1 MPEISVSN
9 ESSST
14 ASRYSFAD
22 RITLTGVGCVGY
34 HGVLESEKKTGQ
46 PFFVDVTMFTSFC
59 ASSAS
64 DDIAQTAN
72 YAEVAETIR
81 EVITGQSVDLIETL
95 AEKLASTILSRF
107 AIDALE
113 LTVHKPNAPIEV
125 TFSDVSVTIF
135 REKQA

>member
-1 MPEISVSN
+1 MGVTRI
-9 ESSST
+9 T
-14 ASRYSFAD
+14 ASALSRYAAAD

-46 PFFVDVTMFTSFC
+46 PFFVDVTMFSDFT
-59 ASSAS
+59 ASATT
-64 DDIAQTAN
+64 DDIGQTAN

-81 EVITGQSVDLIETL
+81 EVITGESVDLIETL
-95 AEKLASTILSRF
+95 AENLAATILNRF

-113 LTVHKPNAPIEV
+113 LTVHKPKAPIEV

>member
-1 MPEISVSN
+1 MTQA
-9 ESSST
+9 ST
-14 ASRYSFAD
+14 SGNVAARYATAD

-46 PFFVDVTMFTSFC
+46 PFFTDVTMYTDFT
-59 ASSAS
+59 ASAAS
-64 DDIAQTAN
+64 DDIGKTAN

-81 EVITGQSVDLIETL
+81 EVVTGESVDLIETL
-95 AEKLASTILSRF
+95 AEKLAATILDRF
-107 AIDALE
+107 AINALE

-135 REKQA
+135 REKQAWA